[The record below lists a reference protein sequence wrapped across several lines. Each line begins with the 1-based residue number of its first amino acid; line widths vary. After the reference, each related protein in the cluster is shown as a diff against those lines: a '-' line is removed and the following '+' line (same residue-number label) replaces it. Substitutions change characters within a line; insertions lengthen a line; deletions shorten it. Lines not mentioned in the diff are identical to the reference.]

1 MTYLWGGMLII
12 GIVFGALNGN
22 LQAVT
27 EAVVSSAGEAVSL
40 CITMAGITAMW
51 TGIMKI
57 AENAGL
63 VSQLAGR
70 MRPVLKFLFPGLEP
84 DSPACHYISLNF
96 LSNLFGISWA
106 STSAGLK
113 AMEELD
119 RLNKEECRR
128 YDELVKSF
136 GYADLQLLGLGH
148 NGHIGF
154 NEPGQAFETGTHCVD
169 LQESTIEANKRF
181 FASATDVP
189 RQAYTMGIK
198 TIMQAKK
205 ILVVVSGEDKAEIVK
220 KAFFGPVIPGVPA
233 SILQMH
239 NDVILVGDEAALSL
253 I

>member
-1 MTYLWGGMLII
+1 MTYLWGGMILI
-12 GIVFGALNGN
+12 GVLYGAFAGN

-70 MRPVLKFLFPGLEP
+70 MSLFLNFCFPVWNRIPRPVI
-84 DSPACHYISLNF
+84 DISLNF

-128 YDELVKSF
+128 YGK
-136 GYADLQLLGLGH
+136 
-148 NGHIGF
+148 
-154 NEPGQAFETGTHCVD
+154 TGRRSPRTASSACVP
-169 LQESTIEANKRF
+169 L
-181 FASATDVP
+181 
-189 RQAYTMGIK
+189 
-198 TIMQAKK
+198 
-205 ILVVVSGEDKAEIVK
+205 
-220 KAFFGPVIPGVPA
+220 
-233 SILQMH
+233 
-239 NDVILVGDEAALSL
+239 
-253 I
+253 

>member
-1 MTYLWGGMLII
+1 MEKVPEDKGMTYLWGGMILI
-12 GIVFGALNGN
+12 GVLYGAFAGN

-113 AMEELD
+113 AMEELEKLKEQQGKVVHNTASNEMCTFLI
-119 RLNKEECRR
+119 LNI
-128 YDELVKSF
+128 SS
-136 GYADLQLLGLGH
+136 LQLIPVNMIAYRQQYGSVNPTAIVGPA
-148 NGHIGF
+148 IM
-154 NEPGQAFETGTHCVD
+154 ATAV
-169 LQESTIEANKRF
+169 STLVAVVFCKVMNKR
-181 FASATDVP
+181 
-189 RQAYTMGIK
+189 
-198 TIMQAKK
+198 
-205 ILVVVSGEDKAEIVK
+205 
-220 KAFFGPVIPGVPA
+220 
-233 SILQMH
+233 
-239 NDVILVGDEAALSL
+239 
-253 I
+253 

>member
-1 MTYLWGGMLII
+1 MTYLWGGMILI
-12 GIVFGALNGN
+12 GVLYGAFAGN

-27 EAVVSSAGEAVSL
+27 EAVVSSSGEAVSL

-63 VSQLAGR
+63 VS
-70 MRPVLKFLFPGLEP
+70 FPGLEP

-128 YDELVKSF
+128 YGKTGRRSPRTASSAMCTFMIINVSS
-136 GYADLQLLGLGH
+136 LQLIPLNMIAYRTKYGSADPAAIVGPAIL
-148 NGHIGF
+148 
-154 NEPGQAFETGTHCVD
+154 ATAV
-169 LQESTIEANKRF
+169 STAVAVVFCKIMDGKR
-181 FASATDVP
+181 
-189 RQAYTMGIK
+189 G
-198 TIMQAKK
+198 
-205 ILVVVSGEDKAEIVK
+205 
-220 KAFFGPVIPGVPA
+220 
-233 SILQMH
+233 
-239 NDVILVGDEAALSL
+239 
-253 I
+253 

>member
-1 MTYLWGGMLII
+1 MTYLWGGMILI
-12 GIVFGALNGN
+12 GVLYGAFAGN

-51 TGIMKI
+51 AGIMKI

-128 YDELVKSF
+128 YGKTGRRSPRTASSAMCTFMIINVSS
-136 GYADLQLLGLGH
+136 LQLIPLNMIAYRTKYGSADPAAIVGPAIL
-148 NGHIGF
+148 
-154 NEPGQAFETGTHCVD
+154 ATAV
-169 LQESTIEANKRF
+169 STAVAVVFCKIMDGKR
-181 FASATDVP
+181 
-189 RQAYTMGIK
+189 G
-198 TIMQAKK
+198 
-205 ILVVVSGEDKAEIVK
+205 
-220 KAFFGPVIPGVPA
+220 
-233 SILQMH
+233 
-239 NDVILVGDEAALSL
+239 
-253 I
+253 